1 MKINAVL
8 QAPVIDMFSREWEFD
23 GKKGTSHFVVVYDF
37 ENHRVERLNVDPDNA
52 SVFQKVRNI
61 SLFDEYRLNIELT
74 EAYDKVKKTIIGVEK
89 VGK

>member
-37 ENHRVERLNVDPDNA
+37 ENHRSERLTVDPDND

-61 SLFDEYRLNIELT
+61 SLFDEYKLNIELT

>member
-23 GKKGTSHFVVVYDF
+23 GKKGISHFVVVYDF
-37 ENHRVERLNVDPDNA
+37 ENHRVERLTVDPDNA

-89 VGK
+89 DGK

>member
-1 MKINAVL
+1 MKINAVV

-37 ENHRVERLNVDPDNA
+37 ENHRAERLSVDPDNA
-52 SVFQKVRNI
+52 SVWQKVRDI
-61 SLFDEYRLNIELT
+61 TLFDEYKLNIELT

-89 VGK
+89 IGK

>member
-1 MKINAVL
+1 MKINAVF

-23 GKKGTSHFVVVYDF
+23 GKKGISHFVVVYDF
-37 ENHRVERLNVDPDNA
+37 ENHRAERLTVDPDNA

-61 SLFDEYRLNIELT
+61 SLFDEYKLNIELT

>member
-8 QAPVIDMFSREWEFD
+8 QAPVIDMFSRDWEFD

-37 ENHRVERLNVDPDNA
+37 ENHRAERLSVDPDNA
-52 SVFQKVRNI
+52 SVFQKVRDI
-61 SLFDEYRLNIELT
+61 CLFDEYKLNIELT
-74 EAYDKVKKTIIGVEK
+74 DSYDKVKKTIIGVEK

>member
-37 ENHRVERLNVDPDNA
+37 ENHRSERLTVDPDNA

-61 SLFDEYRLNIELT
+61 SLFDEYKLNIELT

>member
-23 GKKGTSHFVVVYDF
+23 GKKGISHFVVVYDF
-37 ENHRVERLNVDPDNA
+37 ENHRAERLTVDPDNA
-52 SVFQKVRNI
+52 SVFQKVRDI

-74 EAYDKVKKTIIGVEK
+74 EAYDKVKKTITGVEK

>member
-23 GKKGTSHFVVVYDF
+23 GKKGVSHFVVVYDF
-37 ENHRVERLNVDPDNA
+37 ENHRAERLTVDPDNA

-74 EAYDKVKKTIIGVEK
+74 EAYDKVKKTITGVEK

>member
-23 GKKGTSHFVVVYDF
+23 GKKGISHFVVVYDF
-37 ENHRVERLNVDPDNA
+37 ENHRAERLTVDPDNA

-61 SLFDEYRLNIELT
+61 SLFDEYKLNIELT

>member
-23 GKKGTSHFVVVYDF
+23 GKKGISHFVVVYDF
-37 ENHRVERLNVDPDNA
+37 ENHRAERLTVDPDNA
-52 SVFQKVRNI
+52 SVFAKVRDI
-61 SLFDEYRLNIELT
+61 TLFDEYKLNIELT

-89 VGK
+89 VGQ

>member
-23 GKKGTSHFVVVYDF
+23 GKKGISHFVVVYDF
-37 ENHRVERLNVDPDNA
+37 ENHRAERLTVDPDNA
-52 SVFQKVRNI
+52 SVFAKVRNI
-61 SLFDEYRLNIELT
+61 TLFDEYKLNIELT

-89 VGK
+89 VGQ

>member
-23 GKKGTSHFVVVYDF
+23 GKKGVSHFVVVYDF
-37 ENHRVERLNVDPDNA
+37 ENHRAERLTVDPDNA
-52 SVFQKVRNI
+52 SVFQKVRDI

-74 EAYDKVKKTIIGVEK
+74 EAYDKVKKTITGVEK

>member
-1 MKINAVL
+1 MKINAVV

-37 ENHRVERLNVDPDNA
+37 ENHRAERFSVDPHNS
-52 SVFQKVRNI
+52 SVFQKVRDI

-89 VGK
+89 IGK

>member
-1 MKINAVL
+1 MKINAVI

-23 GKKGTSHFVVVYDF
+23 GIIGTSHFVVVYDF
-37 ENHRVERLNVDPDNA
+37 DNHRAERLSVDPDNA
-52 SVFQKVRNI
+52 SVFQKVRDI
-61 SLFDEYRLNIELT
+61 SLFDEYKLNIELT

>member
-8 QAPVIDMFSREWEFD
+8 QAPVIDLFSRDWEFD

-37 ENHRVERLNVDPDNA
+37 ENHKAERLTVDPKNS
-52 SVFQKVRNI
+52 SVFQKVRDI
-61 SLFDEYRLNIELT
+61 SLFDEYKFNIDLT
-74 EAYDKVKKTIIGVEK
+74 ESFDKVKKTITGVEK

>member
-37 ENHRVERLNVDPDNA
+37 ENHRAERLTVDPDNA
-52 SVFQKVRNI
+52 SVFEKVRNI
-61 SLFDEYRLNIELT
+61 SLFDEYKLNIELT

-89 VGK
+89 VGQ